1 MTSKLIT
8 VLKMCDVYAQPFT
21 LNVSGYKKYKT
32 SIGGFFSLLTAIL
45 LIFFTIVFAEDM
57 INHTNPKLV
66 SYNKHIEKNQ
76 MPPISNENFTVPL
89 KLIYTK
95 PQMSK
100 NGQNMTYVDI
110 FENDIISVKAIIQ
123 TRGISTGTVRTNDIV
138 PISKCR
144 NDHISKFYNLTG
156 ENSNRKKN
164 EYFCLDFLKPLDIY
178 GSPFSS
184 LDLKYIRL
192 LFFANTTKLNEI
204 YGKNK
209 TSKSLTKDEMD
220 YLALAVMAPSVG
232 LFPLTL
238 QGFAQ
243 SYSYDTENH
252 EQPIKKIM
260 GLSEFPVTLL
270 DQTRLLSSY
279 KLGRSI
285 SDNNILFKNDSEE
298 VSYFKLLDVK
308 TIILSRNPIQPDG
321 LLNFFQAMVYIEDS
335 IDIYIRSYIKI
346 QEVIAN
352 TLSFGRIIMIVLNL
366 INYIYNQDRINDH
379 LSYIFFKRN
388 PETSYSTDLIYNN
401 ISKKTNENE
410 IPPNMKSSDTV
421 LNLFKTLPK
430 YFLQASSSRNLV
442 YKGKSSKKTIRCR
455 STNFK
460 SMDDFDIVPKSSN
473 YNSAELSNSN
483 NIKSFSNK
491 KNNNI
496 ITSNY
501 NSCFNNELKN
511 MNKQN
516 LNIIQEQKEQKVNF
530 KFNGSFLDNDD
541 QSKAK
546 LSINK
551 YKPKTNMIQSSLR
564 ANGKSIHN
572 FAHSYKNRD
581 SFEFNYDKAE
591 ELNEISNV
599 INFTNERLSFWEKMK
614 GWIFNE
620 RNLDK
625 NTLNKIKFFEKSRLK
640 INNRIDIVYI
650 LNKLDELE
658 CMKMLL
664 LNPFQTLSLKYL
676 KKPNI
681 SFINM
686 NNPRDL
692 YEKFISDPDEE
703 KSKNNLIQYYKEKLE
718 IKSVDEMDL
727 RILELIEP
735 ELKRIILMSVVKK

>member
-1 MTSKLIT
+1 MTTKLIT

-32 SIGGFFSLLTAIL
+32 SIGGFFSILTAIL
-45 LIFFTIVFAEDM
+45 LIFFTIIFAKDM

-66 SYNKHIEKNQ
+66 SYNKHIEKKQ
-76 MPPISNENFTVPL
+76 MPLISNQNFTVPL
-89 KLIYTK
+89 KLIYSK
-95 PQMSK
+95 PQKDK

-110 FENDIISVKAIIQ
+110 FNNDIITVKAIIQ
-123 TRGISTGTVRTNDIV
+123 TRGIQTGTVTTNDIV
-138 PISKCR
+138 PLSKCR
-144 NDHISKFYNLTG
+144 NDHINTFYNLTD
-156 ENSNRKKN
+156 ENTNLIKN
-164 EYFCLDFLKPLDIY
+164 EYFCLDIFKPLDIY

-184 LDLKYIRL
+184 LDLKYMRL
-192 LFFANTTKLNEI
+192 LFYANTTKLNEQ

-220 YLALAVMAPSVG
+220 YLGLAVMAPSVG
-232 LFPLTL
+232 LFPLTF
-238 QGFAQ
+238 QGFVQ

-260 GLSEFPVTLL
+260 GLSEFQVTLL

-285 SDNNILFKNDSEE
+285 SDNDILFKNDSEE
-298 VSYFKLLDVK
+298 VSFFKLLDVK
-308 TIILSRNPIQPDG
+308 TIILSRNPIQADG
-321 LLNFFQAMVYIEDS
+321 LLNFFQVMIYIEDS

-352 TLSFGRIIMIVLNL
+352 TLSFGRIIMIILNL
-366 INYIYNQDRINDH
+366 VNYFYNQDRINDH

-401 ISKKTNENE
+401 ISNKTSAEE
-410 IPPNMKSSDTV
+410 IPSSIKNDTV

-430 YFLQASSSRNLV
+430 YFLTANSSRNLV
-442 YKGKSSKKTIRCR
+442 YKGKLSKKTIRIR
-455 STNFK
+455 SENIK
-460 SMDDFDIVPKSSN
+460 SMDDFERIPKSSN
-473 YNSAELSNSN
+473 YNTAELSNNN
-483 NIKSFSNK
+483 NIKSFSNQK
-491 KNNNI
+491 NNI
-496 ITSNY
+496 ITSNF
-501 NSCFNNELKN
+501 NSCYNNELKN

-516 LNIIQEQKEQKVNF
+516 LDIIEEQKEHKVNF
-530 KFNGSFLDNDD
+530 KFNDTFLENDD

-551 YKPKTNMIQSSLR
+551 YKHKTNMIKSSLK
-564 ANGKSIHN
+564 ANTKSVHN

-581 SFEFNYDKAE
+581 SFEFNYDKVE
-591 ELNEISNV
+591 ELNEISKV
-599 INFTNERLSFWEKMK
+599 VNFSNERLTFWEKMK
-614 GWIFNE
+614 GWIFNDK
-620 RNLDK
+620 NLDK
-625 NTLNKIKFFEKSRLK
+625 NTLHKIKFFEKSRLK

-658 CMKMLL
+658 CMKLLL

-735 ELKRIILMSVVKK
+735 ELKKTILMSVVKK